1 MKKGLSALVLIFCLL
16 SCSDGVEFNNPTLQ
30 GIKDGQEVWKT
41 SNYSVDIDS
50 NGFLTITG
58 SNSDGTLTLNVP
70 SVSIG
75 TYVLGSVSSMEA
87 SFQDNNT
94 LFSTSN
100 IGDRGPFNFSDGE
113 IVIEEIDFA
122 NNIFTGTFR
131 FNAYNFSG
139 ATSINFIEGIFYRL
153 PLSTGSIPST
163 IVTCSYIQVVAAA
176 ALINFQNVD
185 TSNAAEYL
193 TICQA
198 YKIAIQNQLIY
209 CGDAQGAL
217 QDIINALGDCIL

>member
-1 MKKGLSALVLIFCLL
+1 MKTILSALVLVFCLL

-30 GIKDGQEVWKT
+30 GIKDGQELWKA
-41 SNYSVDIDS
+41 SNYSVDVDS
-50 NGFLTITG
+50 NGYLTIQG
-58 SNSDGTLTLNVP
+58 NNSTGTLTLNIP

-75 TYVLGSVSSMEA
+75 TYVLGSVPSIQA

-94 LFSTSN
+94 LFSTNN

-113 IVIEEIDFA
+113 IVIDEIDFT

-139 ATSINFIEGIFYRL
+139 ATSVNFIEGIFYRL
-153 PLSTGSIPST
+153 PLTSGAIPVT
-163 IVTCSYIQVVAAA
+163 VVTCSDVQVVVAA
-176 ALINFQNVD
+176 ALINFQNAD

-193 TICQA
+193 AVCQS
-198 YKIAIQNQLIY
+198 YKTAIENQRIY

-217 QDIINALGDCIL
+217 QDIIDALGNCVL